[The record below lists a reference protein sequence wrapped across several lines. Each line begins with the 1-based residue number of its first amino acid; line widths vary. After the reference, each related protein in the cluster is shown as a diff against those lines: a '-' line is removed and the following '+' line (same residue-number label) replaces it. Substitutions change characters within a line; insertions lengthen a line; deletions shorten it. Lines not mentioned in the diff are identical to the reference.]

1 MIGII
6 ILGHA
11 GFAGEMIHVIEQVES
26 PQRNL
31 AAVDYRKGDTPEQFR
46 AALEAAAASL
56 EPDTNGVLIFTD
68 SARGTPYK
76 SALAFGEA
84 CTSYPVI
91 TVTGVNLPAVM
102 ESALARSYLNDVEML
117 ADLAVEHGRKQVMRF
132 GGKPEQSQ
140 E

>member
-11 GFAGEMIHVIEQVES
+11 QFAHEMVRVIEQVES

-31 AAVDYRKGDTPEQFR
+31 AAVDYRKGDTQEGFAQEVNS
-46 AALEAAAASL
+46 AADQM
-56 EPDTNGVLIFTD
+56 EPDTAGVLVFTD

-76 SALAFGEA
+76 TALALSEN
-84 CTSYPVI
+84 CTRFPVVV
-91 TVTGVNLPAVM
+91 VTGANLPAIV
-102 ESALARSYLNDVEML
+102 ESALARTYLNDVEML

-132 GGKPEQSQ
+132 GGAQPVSY
-140 E
+140 